1 MNMEITITPAAAEKI
16 HALKNRENGIL
27 KLKWDTEGNGCV
39 LNGIPTLWYVDEA
52 DPDHDVLLQTN
63 AMPILVEKPKMVFY
77 DEAVKIDFSQEANT
91 FQLKSANQMLNGR
104 MAFRNK

>member
-1 MNMEITITPAAAEKI
+1 MDITITPAAAEKI

-39 LNGIPTLWYVDEA
+39 LNGIPTLWYVNEA
-52 DPDHDVLLQTN
+52 DADHDVLLETN
-63 AMPILVEKPKMVFY
+63 EMPILVEKPKMVFY
-77 DEAVKIDFSQEANT
+77 DEEVKIDYSQEAGM
-91 FQLKSANQMLNGR
+91 FQLKSPNQILNGR

>member
-1 MNMEITITPAAAEKI
+1 MIITITPAAAEKI
-16 HALKNRENGIL
+16 HQLKNRENGLL

-52 DPDHDVLLQTN
+52 DKDHDVLLETN
-63 AMPILVEKPKMVFY
+63 EMPILVEKPKMVFY
-77 DEAVKIDFSQEANT
+77 DDEVKIDFSREAGT
-91 FQLKSANQMLNGR
+91 FQLKSPNQMLNGR

>member
-1 MNMEITITPAAAEKI
+1 MQITITPAAAEKI

-52 DPDHDVLLQTN
+52 DADHDVLLETN
-63 AMPILVEKPKMVFY
+63 EMSILVEKPKMVFY
-77 DEAVKIDFSQEANT
+77 DEEVKIDYSQEAGM
-91 FQLKSANQMLNGR
+91 FQLKSPNQILNGR

>member
-1 MNMEITITPAAAEKI
+1 MQITITPAAAEKI

-52 DPDHDVLLQTN
+52 DADHDVLLETN
-63 AMPILVEKPKMVFY
+63 EMSILVEKPKMVFY
-77 DEAVKIDFSQEANT
+77 DEEVKIDYSQEAGM
-91 FQLKSANQMLNGR
+91 FQLKSPNQILNGR
-104 MAFRNK
+104 MAFLNK

>member
-1 MNMEITITPAAAEKI
+1 MQITITPAAAEKI

-39 LNGIPTLWYVDEA
+39 LNGIPTLWYVNEA
-52 DPDHDVLLQTN
+52 DADHDVLLETN
-63 AMPILVEKPKMVFY
+63 EMSILVEKPKMVFY
-77 DEAVKIDFSQEANT
+77 DEEVKIDYSKEAGM
-91 FQLKSANQMLNGR
+91 FQLKSPNQILNGR